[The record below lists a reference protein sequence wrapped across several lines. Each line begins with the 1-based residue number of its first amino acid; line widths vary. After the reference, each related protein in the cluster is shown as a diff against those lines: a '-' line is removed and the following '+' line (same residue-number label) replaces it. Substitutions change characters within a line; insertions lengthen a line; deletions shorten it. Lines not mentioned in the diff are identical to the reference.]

1 MTIREITAFL
11 REQSAVHKRRADAAT
26 IPEIQLRHLAA
37 EGALLDACIELMKRE
52 DNSDD
57 L

>member
-11 REQSAVHKRRADAAT
+11 REQSAVYKQRADAAT
-26 IPEIQLRHLAA
+26 IPAIQLRHLAA

-52 DNSDD
+52 DKSDD